1 MNPTGTG
8 EPDLSMRD
16 SGGHGF
22 GGGRRW
28 LPDYH
33 NQDGVAP

>member
-1 MNPTGTG
+1 MR
-8 EPDLSMRD
+8 EPNLSMRD
-16 SGGHGF
+16 GDCRGF